1 MNMKHWNKLAALA
14 LCTMMLFTLAACGQ
28 KSPDAGNGGNDAT
41 APADSLE
48 LLTKV
53 WDSYTDDEK
62 FSAVGGDYDH
72 SVDDAPGAFDI
83 SQADNVEYM
92 LTLPQDKVS
101 LIDGAASLMHMMN
114 ANTFT
119 CGAFHPAKAEDAD
132 TLAQTLRDSIQSK
145 QWMCGFPDK
154 LVVAKVG
161 GYVVSFYG
169 DQDLVNTFRDKLSA
183 AWAGTEIVFDE
194 AIQ

>member
-1 MNMKHWNKLAALA
+1 MNMKHFSKLAALA

-28 KSPDAGNGGNDAT
+28 KDNGGNGGNDAA

-119 CGAFHPAKAEDAD
+119 CGAFHPAKAEDTD

-145 QWMCGFPDK
+145 QWMCGVPDN

-183 AWAGTEIVFDE
+183 AWEGTEIVFDE

>member
-1 MNMKHWNKLAALA
+1 MKHFSKLAALA

-28 KSPDAGNGGNDAT
+28 KDNGGNGGNDAA

-72 SVDDAPGAFDI
+72 RVDDAPGAFDI

-101 LIDGAASLMHMMN
+101 LIDGAASLMHMMH

-132 TLAQTLRDSIQSK
+132 TLAQTLRDSIQGK

>member
-1 MNMKHWNKLAALA
+1 MKHWNKLAALF
-14 LCTMMLFTLAACGQ
+14 LCGMMLFTLAACRQ
-28 KSPDAGNGGNDAT
+28 KDNGGNGGTDAA

-72 SVDDAPGAFDI
+72 SVDGAPGTFDI

-132 TLAQTLRDSIQSK
+132 TLAQTLRDSIQGK

-161 GYVVSFYG
+161 GYG

>member
-1 MNMKHWNKLAALA
+1 MKHWNKLAALF
-14 LCTMMLFTLAACGQ
+14 LCGMMLFTLAACGQ
-28 KSPDAGNGGNDAT
+28 KDNGGNGGSDAA

-132 TLAQTLRDSIQSK
+132 TLAQTLRDSIQGK

-183 AWAGTEIVFDE
+183 AWEGTEIVFDE

>member
-1 MNMKHWNKLAALA
+1 MKHFSKLAALA

-28 KSPDAGNGGNDAT
+28 KDNGGNGGNDAA

-132 TLAQTLRDSIQSK
+132 TLAQTLRDSIQGK

-183 AWAGTEIVFDE
+183 AWEGTEIVFDE

>member
-1 MNMKHWNKLAALA
+1 MKHFSKLTALA

-28 KSPDAGNGGNDAT
+28 KSPDAGNGGNDAA

-132 TLAQTLRDSIQSK
+132 TLAQTLRDSIQGK

-183 AWAGTEIVFDE
+183 AWEGTEIVFDE

>member
-1 MNMKHWNKLAALA
+1 MKHWNKLAALF
-14 LCTMMLFTLAACGQ
+14 LCGMMLFTLAACGQ
-28 KSPDAGNGGNDAT
+28 KDNGGNGGTDAA

-72 SVDDAPGAFDI
+72 SVDDAPGTFDI

-132 TLAQTLRDSIQSK
+132 TLAQTLRDSIQGK

-183 AWAGTEIVFDE
+183 AWEGTEIVFDE

>member
-1 MNMKHWNKLAALA
+1 MKHFSKLTALA

-28 KSPDAGNGGNDAT
+28 KSPDAGNGGNDAA

-72 SVDDAPGAFDI
+72 SVDGAPGTFDI

-119 CGAFHPAKAEDAD
+119 CGAYHLSDDVSAAD
-132 TLAQTLRDSIQSK
+132 VASSLRDNIMNR

-154 LVVAKVG
+154 VVVVTMG
-161 GYVVSFYG
+161 QFVVSVYG
-169 DQDLVNTFRDKLSA
+169 AEDLVNTFRDKLQNCFSSA
-183 AWAGTEIVFDE
+183 VVVYDE
-194 AIQ
+194 PIA

>member
-1 MNMKHWNKLAALA
+1 MKHWNKLAALF
-14 LCTMMLFTLAACGQ
+14 LCGMMLFTLAACGQ
-28 KSPDAGNGGNDAT
+28 KDNGGNGGTDAA

-101 LIDGAASLMHMMN
+101 LIDGAASLVHMMN

-132 TLAQTLRDSIQSK
+132 TLAQTLRDSIQGK

>member
-1 MNMKHWNKLAALA
+1 MKHWNKLAALF
-14 LCTMMLFTLAACGQ
+14 LCGMMLFTLAACGQ
-28 KSPDAGNGGNDAT
+28 KDNGGNGGTDAA

-132 TLAQTLRDSIQSK
+132 TLAQTLRDSIQGK

-183 AWAGTEIVFDE
+183 AWKGTEIVFDE

>member
-1 MNMKHWNKLAALA
+1 MKHWNKLAALF
-14 LCTMMLFTLAACGQ
+14 LCGMMLFTLAACGQ
-28 KSPDAGNGGNDAT
+28 KDNGGNGGTDAA

-132 TLAQTLRDSIQSK
+132 TLAQTLRDSIQGK
-145 QWMCGFPDK
+145 QWMCGLPDK

>member
-1 MNMKHWNKLAALA
+1 MKHWNKLAALF
-14 LCTMMLFTLAACGQ
+14 LCGMMLFTLAACGQ
-28 KSPDAGNGGNDAT
+28 KDNGGNGGNDAA

-132 TLAQTLRDSIQSK
+132 TLAQTLRDSIQGK

-154 LVVAKVG
+154 LVVALVG
-161 GYVVSFYG
+161 GSGVSFYG

-183 AWAGTEIVFDE
+183 AWEGTEIVFDE

>member
-1 MNMKHWNKLAALA
+1 MKHWNKLAALF
-14 LCTMMLFTLAACGQ
+14 LCGMMLFTLAACGQ
-28 KSPDAGNGGNDAT
+28 EDNGGNGGTDAA

-132 TLAQTLRDSIQSK
+132 TLAQTLRDSIQGK

-183 AWAGTEIVFDE
+183 AWEGTEIVFDE

>member
-1 MNMKHWNKLAALA
+1 MNMKHWNKLAALF
-14 LCTMMLFTLAACGQ
+14 LCGMMLFTLAACGQ
-28 KSPDAGNGGNDAT
+28 KDNGGNGGTDAA

-132 TLAQTLRDSIQSK
+132 TLAQTLRDSIQGK

-183 AWAGTEIVFDE
+183 AWKGTEIVFDE

>member
-1 MNMKHWNKLAALA
+1 MKHWNKLAALF
-14 LCTMMLFTLAACGQ
+14 LCGMMLFTLAACGQ
-28 KSPDAGNGGNDAT
+28 KDNGGNGGTDAA
-41 APADSLE
+41 APADSLD

-132 TLAQTLRDSIQSK
+132 TLAQTLRDSIQGK

>member
-1 MNMKHWNKLAALA
+1 MKHWNKLAALF
-14 LCTMMLFTLAACGQ
+14 LCGMMLFTLAACGQ
-28 KSPDAGNGGNDAT
+28 KDNGRNGGTDAA

-132 TLAQTLRDSIQSK
+132 TLAQTLRDSIQGK

>member
-1 MNMKHWNKLAALA
+1 MKHWNKLAALF
-14 LCTMMLFTLAACGQ
+14 LCGMMLFTLAACGQ
-28 KSPDAGNGGNDAT
+28 EDNGGNGGTDAA

-132 TLAQTLRDSIQSK
+132 TLAQTLRDSIQGK
-145 QWMCGFPDK
+145 QWMCGFPDQ

-183 AWAGTEIVFDE
+183 AWEGTEIVFDE

>member
-1 MNMKHWNKLAALA
+1 MKHWNKLAALF
-14 LCTMMLFTLAACGQ
+14 LCGMMLFTLAACGQ
-28 KSPDAGNGGNDAT
+28 KDNGGNGGTDAA

-132 TLAQTLRDSIQSK
+132 TLAQTLRDSIQGK

-169 DQDLVNTFRDKLSA
+169 DQDLVNTFRDKHSA

>member
-1 MNMKHWNKLAALA
+1 MKHWNKLAALF
-14 LCTMMLFTLAACGQ
+14 LCGMMLFTLAACGQ
-28 KSPDAGNGGNDAT
+28 KDNGGNGGNDAA

-132 TLAQTLRDSIQSK
+132 TLAQTLRDSIQGK

>member
-1 MNMKHWNKLAALA
+1 MKHWNKLAALF
-14 LCTMMLFTLAACGQ
+14 LCGMILFTLAACGQ
-28 KSPDAGNGGNDAT
+28 KSPDAGNGGNDAA

-72 SVDDAPGAFDI
+72 SVDGAPGTFDI

-132 TLAQTLRDSIQSK
+132 TLAQTLRDSIQGK

-183 AWAGTEIVFDE
+183 AWEGTEIVFDE

>member
-1 MNMKHWNKLAALA
+1 MKHWNKLAALF
-14 LCTMMLFTLAACGQ
+14 LCGMMLFTLAACGQ
-28 KSPDAGNGGNDAT
+28 KDNGGNGGSDAA

-132 TLAQTLRDSIQSK
+132 TLAQTLRDSIQGK

>member
-1 MNMKHWNKLAALA
+1 M
-14 LCTMMLFTLAACGQ
+14 TVFTLAACGQ
-28 KSPDAGNGGNDAT
+28 KDNGGNGGNDAA

-132 TLAQTLRDSIQSK
+132 TLAQTLRDSIQGK

-183 AWAGTEIVFDE
+183 AWEGTEIVFDE

>member
-1 MNMKHWNKLAALA
+1 MKHWNKLAALF
-14 LCTMMLFTLAACGQ
+14 LCGMMLFTLAACGQ
-28 KSPDAGNGGNDAT
+28 KDNGGNGGTDAA
-41 APADSLE
+41 APADSLD

-132 TLAQTLRDSIQSK
+132 TLAQTLRDSIQGK

-183 AWAGTEIVFDE
+183 AWEGTEIVFDE